1 MQEKIKQL
9 NRPASAMRRLVLNG
23 LLGTAIGFGAA
34 APAAAADYPEKN
46 IRFVIPFGAGGGSD
60 VLARTIGSVI
70 KDMDL
75 TPVDIIYENLP
86 GSSGARGYRDV
97 SRRAGDPYQLATVSV
112 SFFTTPL
119 LGGAPFKLEDFTPVS
134 AIAMSPYVLVVRPDS
149 KVQSFDDLKGH
160 ERLTT
165 GSVGVVSDAR
175 LLADMMSDEMK
186 VRVDV
191 VPFDGE
197 GEIITG
203 VLGGHLDFMWGNLGE
218 VLPQIQAGTMRAIAV
233 STGERLEALPDV
245 PSFKEKG
252 YDVEHVMLRGVVM
265 PKDVPADVVKY
276 WEGVFEKVAASDMW
290 KERYLDRFKEQPR
303 YEGAEKFA
311 KSLTQTRDDYAAVLK
326 KLGLLKD

>member
-1 MQEKIKQL
+1 MKDTNQYI
-9 NRPASAMRRLVLNG
+9 RSTSVMRRLVLHG
-23 LLGTAIGFGAA
+23 LLGAALGLGAA

-60 VLARTIGSVI
+60 VLARTIGGVI
-70 KDMDL
+70 KDLNL
-75 TPVDIIYENLP
+75 TPVDFIYENLP

-97 SRRAGDPYQLATVSV
+97 ARRQGDAYQLATVSV

-149 KVQSFDDLKGH
+149 KIQKLEDLKEQ

-175 LLADMMSDEMK
+175 LLADMMSEEMK

-203 VLGGHLDFMWGNLGE
+203 VLGGHIDFMWGNLGE
-218 VLPQIQAGTMRAIAV
+218 ILPQIEAGTMRAIAV
-233 STGERLEALPDV
+233 STGERLAALSDV

-265 PKDVPADVVKY
+265 PKGVPDDVVKY
-276 WEGVFEKVAASDMW
+276 WEGVFEKVAASDLW
-290 KERYLDRFKEQPR
+290 RERYLDRFKEQPR
-303 YEGAEKFA
+303 YEGAEQFA
-311 KSLTQTRDDYAAVLK
+311 KSLKQTRDDYAAILK
-326 KLGLLKD
+326 KLDLLK

>member
-1 MQEKIKQL
+1 MEDTTQL
-9 NRPASAMRRLVLNG
+9 TRPGTAMRRLVLHG
-23 LLGTAIGFGAA
+23 LLGAALGLGAA
-34 APAAAADYPEKN
+34 APAAADNYPEKN

-70 KDMDL
+70 KDLDL
-75 TPVDIIYENLP
+75 TPVDFIYENLP

-97 SRRAGDPYQLATVSV
+97 SRRQGDAYQLATVSV

-119 LGGAPFKLEDFTPVS
+119 LGNAPFKLEDFTPVS

-149 KVQSFDDLKGH
+149 KIQSFDDLKNQ

-175 LLADMMSDEMK
+175 LLADTMSEELE

-218 VLPQIQAGTMRAIAV
+218 IMPQVQAGTMRAIAV
-233 STGERLEALPDV
+233 STGERLTALPDV

-265 PKDVPADVVKY
+265 PKGVPDDVVKY
-276 WEGVFEKVAASDMW
+276 WENVFEKVAASDLW
-290 KERYLDRFKEQPR
+290 RERYLDRFKEQPR
-303 YEGAEKFA
+303 YEGSEQFA
-311 KSLTQTRDDYAAVLK
+311 KSLTRTRDEYAEILE
-326 KLGLLKD
+326 KLGLLKK